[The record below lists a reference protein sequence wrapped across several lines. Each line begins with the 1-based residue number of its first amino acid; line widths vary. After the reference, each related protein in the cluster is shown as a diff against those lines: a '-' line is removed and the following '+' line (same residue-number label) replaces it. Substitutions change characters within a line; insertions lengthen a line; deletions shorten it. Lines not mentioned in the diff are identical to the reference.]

1 MKNQIESMEEMV
13 RRTEFMLTEM
23 KSMLE
28 EAKQEQERVSSKTLD
43 EDTMRELADQIV
55 SGIIHHQYVADL
67 VDMDTSVSGMDISVE
82 LEWDNDAESILNDF
96 ILNIIKEYVN

>member
-28 EAKQEQERVSSKTLD
+28 EAKQEQVSSKTLD
-43 EDTMRELADQIV
+43 EESMRELADQIV
-55 SGIIHHQYVADL
+55 SGIIRHQYVSDL
-67 VDMDTSVSGMDISVE
+67 VDMDTSVSGMNIEIE
-82 LEWDNDAESILNDF
+82 LEWDSDAESILNDF
-96 ILNIIKEYVN
+96 ILNVIREYVN

>member
-28 EAKQEQERVSSKTLD
+28 EAKQEQVSSKTLD
-43 EDTMRELADQIV
+43 EESMRELADQIV

-67 VDMDTSVSGMDISVE
+67 VDMDTSVSGMNIEIE

-96 ILNIIKEYVN
+96 ILNVIRDYVN